1 MPVDA
6 AETLWRWWYKVRHLR
21 DNGEKTLSDF
31 SSTDSKKD
39 RKTGTKISSKPLA
52 PGVSSKNVELGGSVS
67 VKELYEGPHS
77 RPGNYLWVDYPPRQ
91 MSKSVAK
98 AQDRVAIKVFKIK
111 DREKPVISGRYS
123 LCYHQVEIQNPQLVA
138 AVAEILKKQDV
149 HIDVRENAVFQHP
162 FQDLYFGYD
171 DMAAKHQDLLDKDP
185 SNPLRPFLLLFL
197 RLLDDIFAETRIK
210 SSALRA
216 EKLISYNLLW
226 TLFPRD
232 TTVVSWGDN
241 CELLFKVTE
250 TLYVE
255 QPPRAFL
262 IKGKVLRFDGRAFL
276 WEDYTVNIRPFA
288 GNRPIAEM
296 TAYPLAFHESPDDV
310 RARLTARGRKV
321 LDYQGLTYVNYNG
334 VALHITGQGHERH
347 NVEGRVLLD
356 VIGYNKHHLAQ
367 GSRGGADP
375 QAKKK
380 QLVVA
385 DEDEEDEENLADSS
399 SVSGST
405 YECSKPPAQTATTT
419 TTTTTAR
426 VVKRLAPAAQE
437 RNKHAMLA
445 LEAEAPH
452 LMYLLPTIEGY
463 ALKNKLWVVFYVEDI
478 SPMSWN
484 DEAYDHL
491 VYNEQQKDLV
501 LSFVESHCSTR
512 KKRPQ
517 VVEDVIAGKGEGLV
531 ILLSGPPGTGKTLM
545 AEAVADRTRRPLF
558 YLHAEDL
565 GINAAVLGA
574 NIKKIFEMATDWDA
588 VILLDEADVFMAERH
603 PQDIARNE
611 LVSIFLRELEYFRGT
626 IFLTTNL
633 FSTID
638 SAFRSRVSLHL
649 LFSALTD
656 EARKLIWRKFLDRL
670 PASPSAAAAQT
681 QQGRPALPEE
691 APLEEA
697 AAAEGGARD
706 AAAAGTDDG
715 GDGALT
721 EEDIGELAAWQLN
734 GREIKTAVKMAR
746 IWCDHKRYALTLSRL
761 ENAIRVTSPHASKS
775 TAQQDMSLYDE

>member
-1 MPVDA
+1 MAA
-6 AETLWRWWYKVRHLR
+6 AETLWKCWYKVRHLG

-31 SSTDSKKD
+31 SSTDSEKKKGLK
-39 RKTGTKISSKPLA
+39 KTDLKISSPLVPA
-52 PGVSSKNVELGGSVS
+52 ASSKNAELGANVS

-77 RPGNYLWVDYPPRQ
+77 RRGQYHWVDYPPRQ
-91 MSKSVAK
+91 MSKSAAK
-98 AQDRVAIKVFKIK
+98 AQDRVAIKVYKIK

-123 LCYHQVEIQNPQLVA
+123 LRYHQVEIQNPQLVA
-138 AVAEILKKQDV
+138 AVAEILKKQDR
-149 HIDVRENAVFQHP
+149 HLDVRENAMFQYP

-171 DMAAKHQDLLDKDP
+171 DMVAKHQDLVDNDP
-185 SNPLRPFLLLFL
+185 NNSLRPFLLLL
-197 RLLDDIFAETRIK
+197 IRLLDDIFADTRVK

-216 EKLISYNLLW
+216 ENLTNYKLLW

-232 TTVVSWGDN
+232 TTVISWGDN
-241 CELLFKVTE
+241 CELLLKVTE
-250 TLYVE
+250 TVYME
-255 QPPRAFL
+255 EPRTFI

-276 WEDYTVNIRPFA
+276 WEDYSVNIRPFA
-288 GNRPIAEM
+288 GHRPITELA
-296 TAYPLAFHESPDDV
+296 AYPLEFHESPDEV

-321 LDYQGLTYVNYNG
+321 LDYQGLTYVNYHG
-334 VALHITGQGHERH
+334 VALHTDEKMVEKH
-347 NVEGRVLLD
+347 NVEGRVLID
-356 VIGYNKHHLAQ
+356 VIGYNKYHLAQ
-367 GSRGGADP
+367 GSREGADP
-375 QAKKK
+375 QTKKK

-385 DEDEEDEENLADSS
+385 DVDEEEAAEAEDNLPDSDSVSS
-399 SVSGST
+399 ST
-405 YECSKPPAQTATTT
+405 YGCPKPQTQ
-419 TTTTTAR
+419 TTTTATAK
-426 VVKRLAPAAQE
+426 VVKRLTPAAQE
-437 RNKHAMLA
+437 RNKQAMLA
-445 LEAEAPH
+445 LEAENPL
-452 LMYLLPTIEGY
+452 LMFMLPTIEGY
-463 ALKNKLWVVFYVEDI
+463 ALKNKLWVVFYVEDV
-478 SPMSWN
+478 SSMNWN

-512 KKRPQ
+512 QKRPQ

-649 LFSALTD
+649 LFNALTN
-656 EARKLIWRKFLDRL
+656 EARMLIWRKFLDRL
-670 PASPSAAAAQT
+670 PAQEK
-681 QQGRPALPEE
+681 GRSALPEG
-691 APLEEA
+691 PRG
-697 AAAEGGARD
+697 AAEGATED
-706 AAAAGTDDG
+706 AATGAETGDD
-715 GDGALT
+715 ALT
-721 EEDIGELAAWQLN
+721 DEDIKELAAWQLN

-746 IWCDHKRYALTLSRL
+746 IWCDHKQYALTLSRL